1 MKYLTTFLL
10 GLFLTF
16 CGREPTVLDR
26 VRDRGELRVITVAGP
41 ATYYEGPEG
50 PAGLELDLTGRFAEE
65 LGVRLRTVVVPSA
78 DAGLDALTGGG
89 GELVAAALVVTT
101 ERKRRVRFGPAY
113 EETVIQAVYRQGTP
127 PPRRVEDL
135 IGRQVEVIAG
145 ALEAQELATL
155 QARHPGLTWR
165 ETPASAR
172 GDLVDLVHEQLV
184 DYTLATSQEVALLQR
199 FYPEIRV
206 GFDLGPTRPV
216 AWAFPRDTDDSLY
229 VAAVHFFNR
238 LRATGELAQLLE
250 RHFGHVGKFEYA
262 DVRGML
268 LHIAQR
274 LPELLTHFQ
283 EAAAQSGFDWR
294 LLAAVGYQESRWDPG
309 AVSPT
314 GVRGV
319 MMLTQ
324 ETARRM
330 GVKRREDPRASIH
343 GGARYLALMRESVPA
358 EIPEPDRTWLA
369 LAAYNVGL
377 GHLLDART
385 ITRAHGAS
393 ADRWV
398 EVKQRLPL
406 LGKPQWYRKTRH
418 GRARGAEPVDF
429 VDRVRHYHDIL
440 VWHDSRNRPGSR
452 PAPPPEDIP
461 SEWLLSVPSL

>member
-16 CGREPTVLDR
+16 CGREPTVLEHVQR
-26 VRDRGELRVITVAGP
+26 RGELRVITVAGP
-41 ATYYEGPEG
+41 ATYYEGPQG
-50 PAGLELDLTGRFAEE
+50 PAGLEHDLTARFAEE
-65 LGVRLRTVVVPSA
+65 LGVRVRTVLAASA
-78 DAGLDALTGGG
+78 EAALAALARGDGD
-89 GELVAAALVVTT
+89 LVAAALVVTG

-113 EETVIQAVYRQGTP
+113 EETVIQAVHRQGTA

-135 IGRQVEVIAG
+135 VGRQVEVIAG
-145 ALEAQELATL
+145 ALEAEELAAL
-155 QARHPGLTWR
+155 RAEHPGLAWR
-165 ETPASAR
+165 ETPVSAR
-172 GDLVDLVHEQLV
+172 GELVSLVQEQLV
-184 DYTLATSQEVALLQR
+184 DYTLATSQEVALLRR

-206 GFDLGPTRPV
+206 GFDLTPTRPV
-216 AWAFPRDTDDSLY
+216 AWAFPRDSDDSLY
-229 VAAVHFFNR
+229 VAAIHFFNR
-238 LRATGELAQLLE
+238 LRATGELRQILE
-250 RHFGHVGKFEYA
+250 RHFGHVGKFDYA

-268 LHIAQR
+268 LHIAAR
-274 LPELLTHFQ
+274 LPELRPHF
-283 EAAAQSGFDWR
+283 EDAAARTGFDWR

-330 GVKRREDPRASIH
+330 GVKRREDPRASID
-343 GGARYLALMRESVPA
+343 GGARYLALMRESVPGD
-358 EIPEPDRTWLA
+358 IPEPDRTWLA

-377 GHLLDART
+377 GHLLDARK
-385 ITRAHGAS
+385 ITRSQGAS
-393 ADRWV
+393 PDRWV

-406 LGKPQWYRKTRH
+406 LSKPQWHRKTRH
-418 GRARGAEPVDF
+418 GAARGGEPVDF

-440 VWHDSRNRPGSR
+440 VWKDSRSRPEAP
-452 PAPPPEDIP
+452 PAPPPQDIP